1 MTIYATGPNQTNP
14 PFSSGEIATGAAPLM
29 LSAQVTGPG
38 EFQIGISTTSGVPA
52 ITYAGAV
59 PGFVAGLTQI
69 NFQVP
74 ISIFHGF
81 TDLTIQLETLM
92 SQPNVYFYMH

>member
-1 MTIYATGPNQTNP
+1 
-14 PFSSGEIATGAAPLM
+14 LV

-38 EFQIGISTTSGVPA
+38 EVQIGISTTSGVPE
-52 ITYAGAV
+52 ITYAGTA

-81 TDLTIQLETLM
+81 SDLAIQLGAIM
-92 SQPNVYFYMH
+92 SQVDVYFYMQ